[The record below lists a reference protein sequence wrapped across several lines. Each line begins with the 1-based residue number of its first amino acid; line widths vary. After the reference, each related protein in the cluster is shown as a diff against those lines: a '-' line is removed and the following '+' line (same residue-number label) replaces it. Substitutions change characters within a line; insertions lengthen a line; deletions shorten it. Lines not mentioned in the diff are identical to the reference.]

1 MLRLHLLPALLFF
14 SLSALSASA
23 LQLCKT
29 EKEAIDY
36 CSRELR
42 AGKNSVAVIL
52 PYSVQKHASN
62 LAHRIAAKA
71 EVANIQVSSQ
81 GSTFTFTP
89 VVAATQRSGSS
100 IAMNKDNAA
109 GSSSNDRKAVAA
121 ADKIVAR
128 VAASQ
133 HSEYDKALALH
144 DYFITHCRYREA
156 DAPAYN
162 DELYYALVKGRGGCS
177 GYARAFALLCTR
189 AGLANYLVIGKH
201 LGGGAHAWNIVQLD
215 GKWVHIDSTF
225 DDPMPDMGSHPVRA
239 YFAMSDKQIAVDH
252 SWNRKEVPACNSPE
266 LYFYNRYNHIF
277 KTVDDF
283 YAHMAHCDIQDGDYR
298 EAIVLQL
305 QGMSPSKAE
314 AALAAAAP
322 RYRHLTFRS
331 WIRHAA
337 LAGHVTAHVHV
348 GKPRD

>member
-1 MLRLHLLPALLFF
+1 MFRPRLLPALIFC
-14 SLSALSASA
+14 LSALSASA

-29 EKEAIDY
+29 EQETVDY
-36 CSRELR
+36 CTREIR

-52 PYSVQKHASN
+52 PYSVQKHASSI
-62 LAHRIAAKA
+62 AHRVAAKA
-71 EVANIQVSSQ
+71 GVANIHFTSQ

-89 VVAATQRSGSS
+89 VVAASHWGGTS
-100 IAMNKDNAA
+100 IAITSANAA
-109 GSSSNDRKAVAA
+109 GDSQNDRRAVAA

-128 VAASQ
+128 VAASKR
-133 HSEYDKALALH
+133 SEYDKALALH
-144 DYFITHCRYREA
+144 DYLITHCRYKEA
-156 DAPAYN
+156 DAPEYN
-162 DELYYALVKGRGGCS
+162 DELYDALVKGRGGCS
-177 GYARAFALLCTR
+177 GYARAFALLCNR
-189 AGLANYLVIGKH
+189 AGLATYLVIGKN
-201 LGGGAHAWNIVQLD
+201 LRGGAHAWNLVRLD
-215 GKWVHIDSTF
+215 GKWVHVDPTF
-225 DDPMPDMGSHPVRA
+225 DDPMPDMGSHATRA
-239 YFAMSDKQIAVDH
+239 YFAMSDQQIAVDH
-252 SWNRKEVPACNSPE
+252 SWNRKQVPACNSPE

-277 KTVDDF
+277 NTVDEF

-305 QGMSPSKAE
+305 QGMSPGKAE